1 MERRKS
7 KSMIFEIN
15 TEEFDMSFDLSFNER
30 EQKDKREK
38 RIEKIV
44 EQYSKL
50 SPEMQEAVFEFG
62 ESLIKEG
69 KSGGQGPVT

>member
-7 KSMIFEIN
+7 KSLIFEIN

-30 EQKDKREK
+30 DYKDKREK

-50 SPEMQEAVFEFG
+50 SPEMQEAVFESV